1 MKKGIL
7 VLITVATFVLSG
19 CGDKEAREYASKLI
33 PVLDGYQ
40 QQLTA
45 KVKEEKKSYERL
57 ADAYVGARKDD
68 IMIRLAS
75 QRVNRSMDAAD
86 TLVADGK
93 APTRSELVTLLQD
106 YAKTDFDM
114 TRSLLQEGMDS
125 RSRYLADVEN
135 IELELQKVKLL
146 KEALTQLAKPDSDVK
161 RLKAAAEAIAK
172 TKDATTKLMSAEVQ
186 AQIDQLK
193 TSAQTAAK
201 DKGKKSGQ

>member
-7 VLITVATFVLSG
+7 VLITAATFVLSG

-93 APTRSELVTLLQD
+93 APTRAELVALLQD

-125 RSRYLADVEN
+125 RSRYLADVES

-193 TSAQTAAK
+193 TSAQATAK

>member
-19 CGDKEAREYASKLI
+19 CGDKEARDYARKLI

-45 KVKEEKKSYERL
+45 KIKEEKKSYERL

-86 TLVADGK
+86 TLVADGEV
-93 APTRSELVTLLQD
+93 PTRSELVALLQD

-193 TSAQTAAK
+193 TSAQSAAK
-201 DKGKKSGQ
+201 DKGKKSAQ